1 MSIFV
6 DICKDFGDFRLDV
19 QFSGGNEII
28 ALLGASGCGK
38 SMTLKSIA
46 GIEKPD
52 GGKIMVDGVDLFDS
66 GARIHL
72 TPQQRRTGLLFQSYA
87 LFPNMTVQQNIQAG
101 ARREKNSAQRA
112 RLTESVIESFG
123 LRRLVNRYPSQLS
136 GGQQQRVALARIL
149 VSGPRILLL
158 DEPFSALDSHLRFQ
172 LEREVGEVLR
182 GFGKTVILV
191 SHDQEEVYRL
201 ADKIAVMNA
210 GRIERFGLKD
220 EVFSDPRTK
229 SAARLTGYKNLSRG
243 ERLGETRFYAADWGV
258 ELTVRR
264 GSSGGTYAA
273 IRARDLRPAGDGDG
287 IECRVERAV
296 ENPFTYTLVLKASET
311 AGTKALLWEVDKTWW
326 EANRSERVRVE
337 LPPERVAIVGD

>member
-1 MSIFV
+1 MAI
-6 DICKDFGDFRLDV
+6 DLEIRKRYGDFRLDV
-19 QFSGGNEII
+19 KFSGGDEII

-38 SMTLKSIA
+38 SLTLRCIA

-52 GGKIMVDGVDLFDS
+52 RGKIIINGATLFDS
-66 GARIHL
+66 ERRINL
-72 TPQQRRTGLLFQSYA
+72 SPQERRTGLLFQSYA

-158 DEPFSALDSHLRFQ
+158 DEPFSAMDSHLRFQ

-210 GRIERFGLKD
+210 GRIERLGTMGCIESNVGKTIALRMKTRGCSWSRAGAKAMAAVLCHLPQLEQHSFKV
-220 EVFSDPRTK
+220 EEFRPTKKKYHSRTPASQK
-229 SAARLTGYKNLSRG
+229 ILSNA
-243 ERLGETRFYAADWGV
+243 T
-258 ELTVRR
+258 
-264 GSSGGTYAA
+264 
-273 IRARDLRPAGDGDG
+273 IH
-287 IECRVERAV
+287 
-296 ENPFTYTLVLKASET
+296 KASFPIVKI
-311 AGTKALLWEVDKTWW
+311 GKTSVPLYHLFR
-326 EANRSERVRVE
+326 NIISPKE
-337 LPPERVAIVGD
+337 LP